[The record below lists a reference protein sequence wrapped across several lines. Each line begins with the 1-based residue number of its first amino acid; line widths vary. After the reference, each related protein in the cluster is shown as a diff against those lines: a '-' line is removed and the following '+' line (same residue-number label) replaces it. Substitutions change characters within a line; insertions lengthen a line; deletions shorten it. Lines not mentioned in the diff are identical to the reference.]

1 MKIKSIFPS
10 LLAILIAVNV
20 LSCGTSEEEKVKSVV
35 SNFTNEV
42 QALNFQKAASFCDEE
57 TGKMIKGMGGIIAMM
72 PEEKKAEL
80 KKEKME
86 FSHVE
91 FNKDTAKVFYWEG
104 ETIDKTEDPQSMRLV
119 KMSGEWKISIDKE
132 SMKKEGKEGKDKSN
146 QDSEG
151 V

>member
-1 MKIKSIFPS
+1 MKIKSIISS
-10 LLAILIAVNV
+10 LLAVLVTFV
-20 LSCGTSEEEKVKSVV
+20 FLSCGTNEEEKVKSVV
-35 SNFTNEV
+35 GNFTNEV
-42 QALNFQKAASFCDEE
+42 QALNFEKAAAYCDEE

-91 FNKDTAKVFYWEG
+91 FNKDTAQVFYWEG

-119 KMSGEWKISIDKE
+119 KMDGEWKISIDKE